1 MERAVKLVTQA
12 RDNAERLKET
22 SRIAKYR
29 ESKKES
35 DKSKEKKS
43 TKEKTK

>member
-1 MERAVKLVTQA
+1 MQGQRKKKQ
-12 RDNAERLKET
+12 RDNEERLKET